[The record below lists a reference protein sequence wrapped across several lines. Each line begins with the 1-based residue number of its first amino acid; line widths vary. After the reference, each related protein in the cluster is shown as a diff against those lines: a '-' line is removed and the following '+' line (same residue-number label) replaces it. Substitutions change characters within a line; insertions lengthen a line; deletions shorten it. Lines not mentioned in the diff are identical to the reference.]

1 MIARYASALSAGT
14 FMTVALLFVM
24 QILINMQSGEIS
36 EHPTSNPVLW
46 QPYDELPP
54 PPTPEPR
61 KIDREKLT
69 KTVLPPAPVIHTGG
83 DTTITAPPPAR
94 PTAAGNGF
102 GHLSE
107 QLRLPKYVDGSLVAL
122 IRVAPTYP
130 IRARIMGLEGHVL
143 VQFDVLPDG
152 HVANVLVVESS
163 DQRFEKESI
172 KAALRFKFRPRV
184 VDGVPLL
191 STGVQNLFTFE
202 MENK

>member
-14 FMTVALLFVM
+14 FMTVALLYVM
-24 QILINMQSGEIS
+24 QILINMQSGDLS
-36 EHPTSNPVLW
+36 EHPASNPVLW
-46 QPYDELPP
+46 LPYDEPP
-54 PPTPEPR
+54 PPPPPKPR
-61 KIDREKLT
+61 EIIREKLT
-69 KTVLPPAPVIHTGG
+69 KTVLPPARVIHAGG
-83 DTTITAPPPAR
+83 DTTVTALPPAR
-94 PTAAGNGF
+94 PTAAGSDL

-122 IRVAPTYP
+122 IRVAPAYP
-130 IRARIMGLEGHVL
+130 ISARRQGLEGHVL

-152 HVANVLVVESS
+152 HVAHVLVVESS
-163 DQRFEKESI
+163 DQRFEKEAI

-202 MENK
+202 MENN